1 MKSALNLSWKG
12 DPGVVKT
19 VGQNIFLDITHPRNK
34 TLNKIL
40 HLSMLRVSHL

>member
-1 MKSALNLSWKG
+1 MESALDLRWKG
-12 DPGVVKT
+12 DPGVVET
-19 VGQNIFLDITHPRNK
+19 VGQNIFLDITHPINK